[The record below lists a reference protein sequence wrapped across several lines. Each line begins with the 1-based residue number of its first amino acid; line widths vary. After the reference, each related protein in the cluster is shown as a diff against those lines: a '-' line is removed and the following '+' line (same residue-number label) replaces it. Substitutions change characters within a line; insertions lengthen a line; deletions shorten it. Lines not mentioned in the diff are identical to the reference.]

1 MSEDAPAPAWPC
13 PQLATSILWAS
24 HRQRSTRPTHSHC
37 SGGQTEAP
45 RRGGFRGGSRF
56 TCTVN
61 VYRQAK
67 PRPTPPDIMTPRYR
81 SAGMSR
87 RGHREAGRAGTP
99 PHVHTGSPALHW
111 PLPRVPQRG
120 GRSVSREPPRARPA
134 PATVPLAPSPQGSDR
149 QGGGLLNP
157 AALPCAPPSG
167 TVAPGP
173 GPGLRGLRHPSS
185 PPPPGPFSS
194 AEPMGR
200 VPSPPSSQHP
210 SLQQ

>member
-67 PRPTPPDIMTPRYR
+67 PRPTPPPI
-81 SAGMSR
+81 S
-87 RGHREAGRAGTP
+87 
-99 PHVHTGSPALHW
+99 
-111 PLPRVPQRG
+111 
-120 GRSVSREPPRARPA
+120 
-134 PATVPLAPSPQGSDR
+134 
-149 QGGGLLNP
+149 
-157 AALPCAPPSG
+157 
-167 TVAPGP
+167 
-173 GPGLRGLRHPSS
+173 
-185 PPPPGPFSS
+185 
-194 AEPMGR
+194 
-200 VPSPPSSQHP
+200 
-210 SLQQ
+210 